1 MSGPRCLVLGDLHL
15 TRQTPASVAA
25 DAAGVVRAH
34 PGARIIIAGDLLDLS
49 VDAPKAS
56 REQAIKETFDALPD
70 VRAALGQHVESGA
83 DLWLVGGNHDA
94 DIARIER
101 HRTVCDALRLS
112 AEARKKLR
120 TTPWFFREGA
130 LHVEHGHYYDPDNAP
145 AHPLGV
151 GRRSLGVRFAED
163 FIAPTGAHRYLNAN
177 DKTPW
182 KLLTSSFEWYGVR
195 ATHIIYR
202 YFRTAF
208 TALAY
213 SGPFYDASAELRDGS
228 ERERAFAR
236 EVGVS
241 EDVIDA
247 LRKLGATPRM
257 ESLPDTFHRLYLDR
271 VAGFV
276 ALIAGLT
283 RTVTGAPRGG
293 MAAAALGALS
303 LAASWQRGYDRYGGS
318 VGERL
323 SWSAA
328 QVAEAT
334 GAGLVVFGHTHLEDQ
349 AHRYANTG
357 SFAFPGRAPGRPFLE
372 IEGGLTPR
380 AVRRHFSSPS

>member
-1 MSGPRCLVLGDLHL
+1 VLGDLHL
-15 TRQTPASVAA
+15 TRQTPAVVAA
-25 DAAGVVRAH
+25 DAADVVRAH

-56 REQAIKETFDALPD
+56 RERAIQQTFEALPN
-70 VRAALGQHVESGA
+70 VRAALGQHLESGA

-94 DIARIER
+94 DIARSDR
-101 HRTVCDALRLS
+101 HRTVCDALMLS
-112 AEARKKLR
+112 ASARGKLR
-120 TTPWFFREGA
+120 TTPWFFRDGGM
-130 LHVEHGHYYDPDNAP
+130 HVEHGHYYDHDNAP

-151 GRRSLGVRFAED
+151 GRRSLGVRFTEE

-182 KLLTSSFEWYGVR
+182 NLLMSSFEWYGVR

-208 TALAY
+208 TALAH

-228 ERERAFAR
+228 ERERAFAT
-236 EVGVS
+236 EMGVS
-241 EDVIDA
+241 EEVLDA
-247 LRKLGATPRM
+247 LRQLGATPRM

-276 ALIAGLT
+276 AVIAGLT
-283 RTVTGAPRGG
+283 RTVTGAPKGG
-293 MAAAALGALS
+293 MATAALGALA

-323 SWSAA
+323 SWSAE
-328 QVAEAT
+328 QVAQAT
-334 GAGLVVFGHTHLEDQ
+334 GADLVVFGHTHLEDH
-349 AHRYANTG
+349 ADRYANTG

-372 IEGGLTPR
+372 IEGGRAPR
-380 AVRRHFSSPS
+380 AVRRHFARAS